1 MAEGERMRFTGKTAA
16 VTGAAQGIGAAIA
29 RKLAEEGAN
38 VALLDVNAAAARGAA
53 DAIGASALALTC
65 DVAQRAQVEAAL
77 AATAERFGRLDIL
90 VCNAG
95 VTRDNLIYKMTDE
108 DWDVVIDTHL
118 KGSFYCCRAAQT
130 YMVKQRYGKIVL
142 MSSRAA
148 LGNRGQ
154 VNYAAAKA
162 GLQGMARVLAMELGP
177 FGINV
182 NAVAPGHIDTA
193 MTRAL
198 AVRQGISYEEL
209 QEAAIKV
216 NSIKR
221 VGVPLDIANTVAF
234 LASDESSYLT
244 GQVLWVA
251 GRPTV

>member
-1 MAEGERMRFTGKTAA
+1 MRFTGKTAV
-16 VTGAAQGIGAAIA
+16 VTGAAQGIGAAVA
-29 RKLAEEGAN
+29 RKLAEEGAS
-38 VALLDVNAAAARGAA
+38 VALLDFNTGAVRAAAEE
-53 DAIGASALALTC
+53 IGGNTLALTC
-65 DVAQRAQVEAAL
+65 DVSQRTQVEAAL

-95 VTRDNLIYKMTDE
+95 VTRDNLIYKMSDE

-118 KGSFYCCRAAQT
+118 KGSFYCCRAAQA

-177 FGINV
+177 FGVNV

-198 AVRQGISYEEL
+198 ATRQGISYDAL
-209 QEAAIKV
+209 QEATIKT

-221 VGVPLDIANTVAF
+221 VGVPQDIANTVAF
-234 LASDESSYLT
+234 LVSDESSYMT